1 MLEEFHITAIPY
13 PSSSKELNINEEIK
27 LIKASL
33 LYADK
38 VLLISIIPVIF
49 CSIPY
54 WIEQFSKDKEM
65 HQKIENIKSDIVGE
79 LLHIAKE
86 NKELNSKLDEIQDY
100 LKDKNTNFESLF
112 KEEINK
118 SLSRLSSA
126 FYSAMDEVMSRI
138 GINKLGPAIKSG
150 LLDVYTIGK
159 SRIPEKTYPLLDEN
173 VLNLVKANI
182 EEGKLNIPDVDS
194 EKIKQIGFVFDL
206 FKRIPNFENAAI
218 DEILD
223 IRKTLN
229 KPLIRFRSAII
240 EMSDCI
246 RYKPW
251 DDGFYYDIE
260 KLFYQRIEPAILEI
274 EEESKS
280 NKYLTK
286 LLNIVAKRPWEIPAG
301 GIGGA
306 IISKLAEVSNISATA
321 IGMVVGTGAVVYRSL
336 NEWREKTKEIETNQM
351 FFYYKTG
358 KMLNK

>member
-1 MLEEFHITAIPY
+1 MLKEFHITAIPY
-13 PSSSKELNINEEIK
+13 PSNSKELNINEEIR

-38 VLLISIIPVIF
+38 VLLISFIPIIF
-49 CSIPY
+49 YSIPY
-54 WIEQFSKDKEM
+54 WIEQFRKDKEM
-65 HQKIENIKSDIVGE
+65 QQKMGNIKSDIVEE

-86 NKELNSKLDEIQDY
+86 NKELKSKLDEIQDY
-100 LKDKNTNFESLF
+100 LKDKNTDFESLF
-112 KEEINK
+112 EEEINK
-118 SLSRLSSA
+118 SLSRLSNA
-126 FYSAMDEVMSRI
+126 FYSAMNEVTSKI
-138 GINKLGPAIKSG
+138 GINKLDPAIKSG
-150 LLDVYTIGK
+150 LLDIYTIGK
-159 SRIPEKTYPLLDEN
+159 SRIPEETYPLLDEN
-173 VLNLVKANI
+173 ALKLAKANI
-182 EEGKLNIPDVDS
+182 KEGKLSIPDVDS
-194 EKIKQIGFVFDL
+194 EKIKQIGFVFDIFQRL
-206 FKRIPNFENAAI
+206 PNFDNATI

-223 IRKTLN
+223 IRKTLD

-240 EMSDCI
+240 EMSDYI

-251 DDGFYYDIE
+251 DEGFYYDVE
-260 KLFYQRIEPAILEI
+260 KLFYHRIEPAVLEI
-274 EEESKS
+274 EEECNS

-321 IGMVVGTGAVVYRSL
+321 IGMVVGAGAVAYRSL
-336 NEWREKTKEIETNQM
+336 NEWKEKTKGIETNQM